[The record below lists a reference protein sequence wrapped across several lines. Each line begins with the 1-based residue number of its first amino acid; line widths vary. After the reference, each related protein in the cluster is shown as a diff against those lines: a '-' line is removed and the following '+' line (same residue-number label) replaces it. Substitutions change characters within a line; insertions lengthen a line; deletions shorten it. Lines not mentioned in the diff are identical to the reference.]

1 MAPFTACI
9 ILVIYGCTHN
19 TYTATNHSYKH
30 QAKAFAKELSKQPE
44 AIDSTP
50 APPYW
55 VGTTNFG
62 MRKPN
67 FVIIH
72 HTAQNACDSTLRTF
86 TLTRTQV
93 SAHYVICKDG
103 TIHHMLSD
111 YLRAWHAGVGKWGN
125 VTDVNSISIGIEL
138 DNNGFEPFSAVQ
150 INSLLHLLKQLKKNY
165 GIPRLFT
172 PQYDKHYET
181 IKSNHIFHSKNS
193 RHVKNRCSFIYFPT
207 PQYQHVLPI
216 QN

>member
-1 MAPFTACI
+1 MLQQKTNILWCLFTASI

-19 TYTATNHSYKH
+19 AYTATNRSYKQ

-67 FVIIH
+67 FVVIH
-72 HTAQNACDSTLRTF
+72 HTAQHACDSTLRTF

-93 SAHYVICKDG
+93 SAHV
-103 TIHHMLSD
+103 
-111 YLRAWHAGVGKWGN
+111 VGHVSEIPPGARKVVEVEGR
-125 VTDVNSISIGIEL
+125 SIGVF
-138 DNNGFEPFSAVQ
+138 NVNGALADPILEV
-150 INSLLHLLKQLKKNY
+150 
-165 GIPRLFT
+165 IPLGGTTAIARR
-172 PQYDKHYET
+172 P
-181 IKSNHIFHSKNS
+181 
-193 RHVKNRCSFIYFPT
+193 V
-207 PQYQHVLPI
+207 
-216 QN
+216 